1 MTNPEM
7 EGVDVS
13 KVSLAFHAMGDVFKA
28 EDMFHGVR
36 NAGFG
41 AGALGNGA
49 ASRSVGKWDI
59 QEGRHFL
66 QEWGDEVAKLA
77 IQVCE
82 AKGEVN
88 MEGVKRV

>member
-28 EDMFHGVR
+28 EGMFMACGTQDP
-36 NAGFG
+36 
-41 AGALGNGA
+41 ALGPWITERLVEVWKHGCCRAN
-49 ASRSVGKWDI
+49 I
-59 QEGRHFL
+59 QEGGHFL

-77 IQVCE
+77 IQVFE
-82 AKGEVN
+82 AKG
-88 MEGVKRV
+88 G